1 MVVPELLCGHPATA
15 SGAQAATFTV
25 ADLAA
30 FDHPGNAR
38 FVQNADYIK
47 VPFNTLTL
55 TLTNTHPKPTY

>member
-1 MVVPELLCGHPATA
+1 MGTQPLPRVLKLLP
-15 SGAQAATFTV
+15 SQSPISPP
-25 ADLAA
+25 L
-30 FDHPGNAR
+30 HPGNAR